1 MNFDNMPELHWKY
14 AYICSIVLI
23 IVSTLLIYIYLRQ
36 KGWTG
41 DILRSIKKIFA
52 ERKETLRRA
61 GIRLLF

>member
-14 AYICSIVLI
+14 AYIGSIVLI

-41 DILRSIKKIFA
+41 DILKENQKKYL
-52 ERKETLRRA
+52 RKEKKR
-61 GIRLLF
+61 